1 MQAKETHKGVFRRI
15 VMLFFVFLIVFQICP
30 PPVLV
35 AEAADAHTY
44 YIQTAVDTSNWT
56 IAAGVVNDKD
66 ALFGNYTEV
75 ERIGSNN
82 LSNLKADSPSN
93 MLTGMLSSMPSSGG
107 GGDKNNKVLSFPG
120 FDTGPLIGFT
130 PQASTTM
137 QDRAM
142 FVKDSIVFDLNTA
155 INVVYE
161 GKKWNTLDEF
171 RASVVSILSA
181 AESGGTVNGWSFT
194 RSFSKDATL
203 QSKLTNE
210 EQGVYPENYVM
221 LSKGSEKYYLMTG
234 IVKYLDSMSESDK
247 PSNPADD
254 TTYITW
260 GTIFYEALVNSTLD
274 KDAVTAD
281 TVYNSTVQG
290 LLEGAVT
297 DLFSALLNGIRSLLG
312 LWDLDQLI
320 FNRGSRGSTGF
331 VAGIFPSSWESFIWT
346 FFLVTEILSFAI
358 IMMAIAKHIMQRAA
372 ATVNPAIRANLM
384 EQIKDMAVGIIL
396 LILLPALIVGLMQ
409 ISAALVNVF
418 DSMVADKSITES
430 LSHFS
435 TGNSI
440 AAIIVGFANLI
451 INIYFNWFYIIREI
465 TVALLIV
472 LSPIFITWM
481 CMGSEKKGMAM
492 RWLMELM
499 SNIFIQPI
507 HALLFAFI
515 LLLPSTGRP
524 IESLVMLYCLIPLTA
539 LLKGLFFPGVSD
551 MGNRIAGAAGA
562 RANAMAKK
570 TGMAAIGAGIGAAK
584 GGFDYA
590 RARREANKS
599 SSSSSNAGESSSGD
613 NNIKQKHVNEGSGES
628 TKEPARDKTKRE
640 VLDGAGSVATG
651 NTQGQQDHAK
661 EGEEVDTSQSQTGSP
676 AAAKTGTQTDSK
688 IESKGNPGTDGSPKG
703 MQSITNKGSVNDDL
717 PDGEG
722 GPVTMEENGKQ
733 EGSNIPQKV
742 ENDGENLETNPNV
755 KPREKLEAF
764 SNDLKENMR
773 AASIETANASAHKL
787 RRAEGPSTA
796 GAAARMIAGA
806 AVTGAVRGWK
816 GQVFADHA
824 NNRMTRNAHADYL
837 NASKEKAERAQ
848 QAAEAQR
855 AEDIRQGKQDGQIPS
870 IPYRQVGDDYMTK
883 KDDAAANGFENVQRF
898 KDGDG
903 NWMSYDVAAEDLSAH
918 DRDSLA
924 QIADNPEMKA
934 MAAEAGYKVD
944 RIRNSDGTDTGQ
956 FHVKVGDNHMTGVK
970 APELQGNNIVH
981 GGANHNNLVPD
992 ADSIRDTAKDVQAYQ
1007 AFNTAFNDRQDQIND
1022 IRDNL
1027 TAQGNEEVRMINDRE
1042 SIGLRSV
1049 NYAEQAQDTK
1059 RATPPVA
1066 IAAGIGGPKSVS
1078 GSGPKATASFT
1089 QQQAEDQGLRNLRV
1103 NNDTGEVSYD
1113 FIPEDA
1119 KNGHLQVMAQKL
1131 ESGDTAQV
1139 IADYG
1144 KRGFEITP
1152 TQVQNDAGELKNGY
1166 TVTVKPTKEDAPVL
1180 TEQVS
1185 TGGTR
1190 SYVANQKSTP
1200 IVPTIEAGEESA
1212 AAVIRTRAE
1221 TARSEVSE
1229 SINQTFT
1236 AEVNKLNTNIPEI
1249 TPEALRG
1256 EQLYAQK
1263 MNRTGGGQVIENV
1276 APVPQETPAPRPQ
1289 VQRAAEHP
1297 METPPEEEYPEER
1310 SFISSPAGARSGS
1323 DSSWSGFNSGGRT
1336 RTTQGRQRRP
1346 SKYIPLEGR
1355 QLNDAGPIT
1364 LDGGSRRNGRGGRNG
1379 YDDYSRRREREF
1391 FEGFGSH

>member
-15 VMLFFVFLIVFQICP
+15 VMLFFVFLIVFQIC

-396 LILLPALIVGLMQ
+396 LILLPALIVGLIQ

-590 RARREANKS
+590 RARREANKG
-599 SSSSSNAGESSSGD
+599 SSSSNAGESSSGD
-613 NNIKQKHVNEGSGES
+613 NNIKQKHINEGSGKS
-628 TKEPARDKTKRE
+628 TEELAKDKSMREAAAGAGPVGENKAGADEKAKGKQNEGDELGKNPQTGDLSTEKMGGKGAAGKEAAVPNGMALTTNKN
-640 VLDGAGSVATG
+640 LDG
-651 NTQGQQDHAK
+651 
-661 EGEEVDTSQSQTGSP
+661 P
-676 AAAKTGTQTDSK
+676 
-688 IESKGNPGTDGSPKG
+688 
-703 MQSITNKGSVNDDL
+703 
-717 PDGEG
+717 PDNEG
-722 GPVTMEENGKQ
+722 GPVTMDEKGEDIDKSQ
-733 EGSNIPQKV
+733 ES
-742 ENDGENLETNPNV
+742 NPNV
-755 KPREKLEAF
+755 KPRAKLEAF
-764 SNDLKENMR
+764 SHDLKENMR
-773 AASIETANASAHKL
+773 TAGIETANASAHKL

-837 NASKEKAERAQ
+837 NASREKAERAQ
-848 QAAEAQR
+848 QAAEEQR

-918 DRDSLA
+918 DRDNLA

-1007 AFNTAFNDRQDQIND
+1007 AFNTAFNDRQD
-1022 IRDNL
+1022 
-1027 TAQGNEEVRMINDRE
+1027 
-1042 SIGLRSV
+1042 
-1049 NYAEQAQDTK
+1049 
-1059 RATPPVA
+1059 
-1066 IAAGIGGPKSVS
+1066 
-1078 GSGPKATASFT
+1078 
-1089 QQQAEDQGLRNLRV
+1089 
-1103 NNDTGEVSYD
+1103 
-1113 FIPEDA
+1113 
-1119 KNGHLQVMAQKL
+1119 
-1131 ESGDTAQV
+1131 
-1139 IADYG
+1139 
-1144 KRGFEITP
+1144 
-1152 TQVQNDAGELKNGY
+1152 
-1166 TVTVKPTKEDAPVL
+1166 
-1180 TEQVS
+1180 
-1185 TGGTR
+1185 
-1190 SYVANQKSTP
+1190 
-1200 IVPTIEAGEESA
+1200 
-1212 AAVIRTRAE
+1212 
-1221 TARSEVSE
+1221 
-1229 SINQTFT
+1229 
-1236 AEVNKLNTNIPEI
+1236 
-1249 TPEALRG
+1249 
-1256 EQLYAQK
+1256 
-1263 MNRTGGGQVIENV
+1263 
-1276 APVPQETPAPRPQ
+1276 
-1289 VQRAAEHP
+1289 
-1297 METPPEEEYPEER
+1297 
-1310 SFISSPAGARSGS
+1310 
-1323 DSSWSGFNSGGRT
+1323 
-1336 RTTQGRQRRP
+1336 
-1346 SKYIPLEGR
+1346 
-1355 QLNDAGPIT
+1355 
-1364 LDGGSRRNGRGGRNG
+1364 
-1379 YDDYSRRREREF
+1379 
-1391 FEGFGSH
+1391 